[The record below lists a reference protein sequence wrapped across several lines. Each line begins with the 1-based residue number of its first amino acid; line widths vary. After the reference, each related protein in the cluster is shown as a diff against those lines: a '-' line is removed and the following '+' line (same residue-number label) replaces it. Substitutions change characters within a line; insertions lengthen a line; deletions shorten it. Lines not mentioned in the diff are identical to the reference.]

1 MPAVEESQSNG
12 VKTVRFDTS
21 PLMSTYLLAFVVGRF
36 DVVEDTVDSVKAIDP
51 SLHAFFLFRRDLTD
65 RLMLTREPSSM

>member
-36 DVVEDTVDSVKAIDP
+36 DVVEDTVDSVKAN
-51 SLHAFFLFRRDLTD
+51 
-65 RLMLTREPSSM
+65 